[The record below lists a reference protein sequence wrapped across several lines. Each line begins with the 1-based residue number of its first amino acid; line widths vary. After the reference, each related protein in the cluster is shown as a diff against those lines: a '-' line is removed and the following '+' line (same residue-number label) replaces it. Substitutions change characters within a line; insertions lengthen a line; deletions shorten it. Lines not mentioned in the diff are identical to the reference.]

1 MQYPKTY
8 NPFKWDNINEWSKPE
23 LEYLQN
29 TPFYWTEKIDGTN
42 IRAYWNPHTE
52 SIDIRGRTDKA
63 QLHPDL
69 VTNIQSLFIVEKL
82 KELYFTDEVI
92 FYGEG
97 YGPGI
102 QKGGGNYCND
112 KSFIGFDIF
121 VSNGHWLDLQ
131 NMYNIFDSL
140 DILSVPLVSDNWT
153 INEAIE
159 FVKSNPNSLLGNQ
172 DFTME
177 GLIGIPHVQLFNKF
191 GERIKVK
198 VKCDMFK

>member
-42 IRAYWNPHTE
+42 IRVYWNPHTE

-69 VTNIQSLFIVEKL
+69 VTNIQSLFTVEKL
-82 KELYFTDEVI
+82 QELYFTDEVI

-97 YGPGI
+97 YGTGI
-102 QKGGGNYCND
+102 QKVGGNYRND
-112 KSFIGFDIF
+112 KSLIGFDIF
-121 VSNGHWLDLQ
+121 VSNGYWLDLRD
-131 NMYNIFDSL
+131 MYNIFDSL